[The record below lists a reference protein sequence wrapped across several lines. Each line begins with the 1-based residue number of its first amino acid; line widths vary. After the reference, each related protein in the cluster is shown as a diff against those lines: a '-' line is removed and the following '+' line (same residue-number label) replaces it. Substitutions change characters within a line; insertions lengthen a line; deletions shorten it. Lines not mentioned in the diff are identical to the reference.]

1 VEQAIESIRSRE
13 DVEMVFYLYLTD
25 EEGRL
30 VGVVS
35 LRQLL
40 LTRPDTALR
49 SIMNRRVIKVNTDA
63 DQTTVALLV
72 DKYRLLAIPVVDQD
86 DILVG
91 MVTVDDVID
100 VIEEETTRDMLKM
113 AGTSESET
121 FTHSAL
127 KVAGIRLPWLLAAF
141 IGGLAATMVI
151 EKYESILAQVLVLS
165 AFLPVIMGMAGN
177 VGVQSATVAVRGLAT
192 GAIDVRDTLPLVLKE
207 LRVGLVLGGFYGVIL
222 AAYGYLMH
230 DSLQLGQVVGLTILG
245 NMTGAALLAV
255 LLPMIFQRLKVDPAV
270 ATGPFVTTAI
280 DILGVLN
287 YFVIWRGN
295 DRNKRA
301 ARRTV
306 RSGGHRTGG
315 HGRRLWRHRHQS
327 AVHRQGSLWRSPS
340 AGRHRSQRAGHP
352 LAGLLGLDDH
362 GFAEVC
368 PVHHPCRQ
376 QGRGR
381 HHGADRA
388 GTAHRECVAASPLAD
403 VGSGDFRRRT
413 VLRRCRDH
421 AGDVGP
427 LGGRG
432 TRSGDAAAQALRPAD
447 HRCHP
452 DPAVLFS
459 AARHGGRRRAVRP
472 GDDVLVRH
480 PRRCSACG
488 T

>member
-1 VEQAIESIRSRE
+1 MHINVETKPATLNTYDSRKKRLVETIDRLYHRDARGSLQKMIARIHPADMAAILDELPPEHVVDIFHTIGDKELGAEVFSQMGPHLRTQVMTESPVEKLAALLEHMQPDDLTDLVGELPEDQRAELMAMLGRDSKSEVESLLKYDPNSAGGIMTTEFFSLPHSLTVEQAIESIRSRE

-287 YFVIWRGN
+287 YFVI
-295 DRNKRA
+295 
-301 ARRTV
+301 
-306 RSGGHRTGG
+306 
-315 HGRRLWRHRHQS
+315 
-327 AVHRQGSLWRSPS
+327 
-340 AGRHRSQRAGHP
+340 
-352 LAGLLGLDDH
+352 
-362 GFAEVC
+362 
-368 PVHHPCRQ
+368 
-376 QGRGR
+376 
-381 HHGADRA
+381 
-388 GTAHRECVAASPLAD
+388 ASWIYKL
-403 VGSGDFRRRT
+403 
-413 VLRRCRDH
+413 
-421 AGDVGP
+421 
-427 LGGRG
+427 
-432 TRSGDAAAQALRPAD
+432 
-447 HRCHP
+447 
-452 DPAVLFS
+452 
-459 AARHGGRRRAVRP
+459 
-472 GDDVLVRH
+472 
-480 PRRCSACG
+480 
-488 T
+488 